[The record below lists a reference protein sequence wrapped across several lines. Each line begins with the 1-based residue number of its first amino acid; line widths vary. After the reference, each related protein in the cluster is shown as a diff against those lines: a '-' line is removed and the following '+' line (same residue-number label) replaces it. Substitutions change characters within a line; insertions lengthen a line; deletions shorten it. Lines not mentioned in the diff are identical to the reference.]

1 MKLELRNQLWEEFFY
16 FNMDDIRNV
25 ISQIKKL
32 QIMIREIIVVKYKIC
47 EDF

>member
-1 MKLELRNQLWEEFFY
+1 MKLELRNQLWEEFFD